1 MPHECVSCGEV
12 FEDGADEVFDGCP
25 DCGATKFFYVKEV
38 TEDETPDAAPR
49 TEPAS
54 ESPPDPNSDT
64 GVGVDAGVD
73 TDHEDDSEILS
84 DSDAEET
91 PVDATDVPTQTA
103 RDSPADTGAD
113 TDTGTEPLTDTVTGT
128 RDEADTR
135 TKTDTDPF
143 TDTDDDI
150 VEAESEYEDSF
161 GGSLSEEDTESEPTG
176 SDTPSVTTDSEGRM
190 FRRARPDEARRR
202 LLDEFE
208 TIRIVEPGS
217 YELNLMN
224 LYEDEEKIIALQED
238 GKYQVSLPSTIG
250 DD

>member
-38 TEDETPDAAPR
+38 TDEEPTHEPHDTRDGAPSDIDTLPD
-49 TEPAS
+49 
-54 ESPPDPNSDT
+54 
-64 GVGVDAGVD
+64 VGVDMDPEAD
-73 TDHEDDSEILS
+73 ADLDPDDDPSERRSNSTTIRP
-84 DSDAEET
+84 EKET
-91 PVDATDVPTQTA
+91 PVDPTDVPTQTA
-103 RDSPADTGAD
+103 RGTEADTNTD
-113 TDTGTEPLTDTVTGT
+113 TDTHTGV
-128 RDEADTR
+128 DVE
-135 TKTDTDPF
+135 
-143 TDTDDDI
+143 TDDDI
-150 VEAESEYEDSF
+150 VEADSEYEDSF
-161 GGSLSEEDTESEPTG
+161 GGSLDSETETEADTTN
-176 SDTPSVTTDSEGRM
+176 SDAPSVTTDSEGRK

-202 LLDEFE
+202 LLNEFE

>member
-38 TEDETPDAAPR
+38 TDEEVKKEPDETQDGAASDIDTRPD
-49 TEPAS
+49 
-54 ESPPDPNSDT
+54 
-64 GVGVDAGVD
+64 VGVDMDPEPD
-73 TDHEDDSEILS
+73 TNL
-84 DSDAEET
+84 DSDGHSHSPERRSNSTTIHPEKET

-103 RDSPADTGAD
+103 REAEADNTDGV
-113 TDTGTEPLTDTVTGT
+113 TDTEVDV
-128 RDEADTR
+128 E
-135 TKTDTDPF
+135 
-143 TDTDDDI
+143 TDDDI

-161 GGSLSEEDTESEPTG
+161 GGSLDSETETGADTTASES
-176 SDTPSVTTDSEGRM
+176 PSVTTDSEGRK
-190 FRRARPDEARRR
+190 FRRARPDEARQR